1 MQLQQSFQQKLH
13 KVNMYEKC
21 KFTKKDT
28 VYKKGEK
35 CAFKTSD
42 SATKSETK
50 YDSHQQYMI
59 SCMQNAKLLKTK
71 CVMIMRK
78 KQSIVYFF
86 YCCCYYFSK

>member
-13 KVNMYEKC
+13 KVNNMYEKC

-59 SCMQNAKLLKTK
+59 PCMQNAKLLK
-71 CVMIMRK
+71 
-78 KQSIVYFF
+78 
-86 YCCCYYFSK
+86 